1 MLKKVA
7 ELNKIWHTNP
17 MAKSKVD
24 VGKGFKR
31 IYFTLSAIW
40 MVAWAIIL
48 FQDSGG
54 GMHNVIIPALFWIIA
69 PIPLYF
75 ILLFFIK
82 GFKK

>member
-1 MLKKVA
+1 
-7 ELNKIWHTNP
+7 
-17 MAKSKVD
+17 MAKKSKVD

-40 MVAWAIIL
+40 IICFGFVYSDMVGDYL
-48 FQDSGG
+48 SGPAPI
-54 GMHNVIIPALFWIIA
+54 MALFGLLLVLA

-75 ILLFFIK
+75 VLLFFIK

>member
-1 MLKKVA
+1 
-7 ELNKIWHTNP
+7 
-17 MAKSKVD
+17 MAKKSKVD

-40 MVAWAIIL
+40 IICFGFVYSDMVGDYL
-48 FQDSGG
+48 SGPAPI
-54 GMHNVIIPALFWIIA
+54 MALFGLLLVLA

-75 ILLFFIK
+75 VLLFFIQ